1 MALVIIEE
9 VIDIFKEMRSA
20 YNRGDHDFRS
30 WCEVPLLIIEDSNNS
45 YISDPVILERVFDSV
60 RYCKEYLDLP
70 TIDFQVQ
77 HLIMAADSV
86 AIATV
91 FWDFFN
97 EHKKNELALEIG
109 YIVQKKETRWK
120 IISMLQPTWRNGAH
134 SEKDITKIQRHE

>member
-1 MALVIIEE
+1 MIIEE

-45 YISDPVILERVFDSV
+45 YISDPVILERVF
-60 RYCKEYLDLP
+60 
-70 TIDFQVQ
+70 
-77 HLIMAADSV
+77 DSV